1 MSESCK
7 YIVKFVH
14 TSLYGI
20 APCCLGERSANLN
33 TYPQADM
40 LLILYSNVGR
50 IASYF
55 FYFY

>member
-1 MSESCK
+1 
-7 YIVKFVH
+7 
-14 TSLYGI
+14 
-20 APCCLGERSANLN
+20 LN